1 MRDIH
6 NNIKVLNA
14 KTGLL
19 SNDVAQT
26 ITFDRAGYLALELFI
41 LTGVLGDAAATFVRL
56 VEDSDDNSVFAAV
69 ADDFL
74 LGLEVVAADAFDQAD
89 DNKVY
94 KIGYVG
100 VKRYVRLTIT
110 PTGNADASPFA
121 LLAIGGTPLVA
132 PIAAQVTTNV

>member
-1 MRDIH
+1 MYDLH

-26 ITFDRAGYLALELFI
+26 ITLDRQGFRSVELLI
-41 LTGVLGDAAATFVRL
+41 LTGALGDAAATFVRL
-56 VEDSDDNSVFAAV
+56 VEDSSDNSTFSAV
-69 ADDFL
+69 SDDFL
-74 LGLEVVAADAFDQAD
+74 LGLEVVAGDAFDQAD

-94 KIGYVG
+94 KIGYNG
-100 VKRYVRLTIT
+100 TKRYVRLTIT

-121 LLAIGGTPLVA
+121 LLGIGGHPQVA
-132 PIAAQVTTNV
+132 PQTTQVTTNA